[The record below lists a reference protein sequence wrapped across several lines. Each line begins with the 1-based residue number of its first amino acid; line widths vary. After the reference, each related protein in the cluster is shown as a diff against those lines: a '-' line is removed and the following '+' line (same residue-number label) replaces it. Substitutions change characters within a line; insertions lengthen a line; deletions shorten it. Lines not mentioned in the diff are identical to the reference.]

1 MITSTTHPLWLKSH
15 LFQLLTTWLLTSGLI
30 VLKIKKKTFVFRFKL
45 RLVYCTGV
53 WLLDSSSG
61 VLCSNALLKIQV
73 SNTQDSQGSNM
84 FFHTSYSL
92 SLNLILLIN
101 NFSVTSVQRCA
112 DVDCQCPLANTSS
125 KSRLTQW
132 QARRSPSFCYRAA
145 VLQLFWSFIWQ
156 IYTEYMSMRL
166 NTARNI

>member
-1 MITSTTHPLWLKSH
+1 MCHCNTHTHTDTLSHTQPNSWKELGLLSLSLYSRDDNLHHSPSVIEEPFISTINNTAADLWANSFKDL
-15 LFQLLTTWLLTSGLI
+15 
-30 VLKIKKKTFVFRFKL
+30 KKTLAFRCKL
-45 RLVYCTGV
+45 SLVYCTGV

-61 VLCSNALLKIQV
+61 VLCSNALLKILV

-125 KSRLTQW
+125 
-132 QARRSPSFCYRAA
+132 
-145 VLQLFWSFIWQ
+145 
-156 IYTEYMSMRL
+156 
-166 NTARNI
+166 